1 MAQIKWKRSKE
12 RFERCYFA
20 YYFCC
25 IMILSCQNVSSGTAV
40 TVEKNP
46 KVLDVNTYDLEF
58 EVDPMFRKTSAAFDD
73 GGVEALLF
81 THLSIR
87 YFNYYHITEICIG
100 RTFHQAQ
107 LSLYFQ
113 GIMQ

>member
-1 MAQIKWKRSKE
+1 MVQIKWKRNKE
-12 RFERCYFA
+12 RFEGTCNLLSLL
-20 YYFCC
+20 YYLLFYYLLF
-25 IMILSCQNVSSGTAV
+25 ILLYQNVSSGTAV

-58 EVDPMFRKTSAAFDD
+58 EVDPMFRNTSAAFDD

-87 YFNYYHITEICIG
+87 YFSEMIKY
-100 RTFHQAQ
+100 RRLRL
-107 LSLYFQ
+107 LSALFL
-113 GIMQ
+113 

>member
-1 MAQIKWKRSKE
+1 M
-12 RFERCYFA
+12 
-20 YYFCC
+20 
-25 IMILSCQNVSSGTAV
+25 SSGTAV

-81 THLSIR
+81 THLSVR
-87 YFNYYHITEICIG
+87 YVHVF
-100 RTFHQAQ
+100 Q
-107 LSLYFQ
+107 LL
-113 GIMQ
+113 

>member
-1 MAQIKWKRSKE
+1 
-12 RFERCYFA
+12 
-20 YYFCC
+20 
-25 IMILSCQNVSSGTAV
+25 VSSGTAV

-81 THLSIR
+81 THLSVRCVHLTYI
-87 YFNYYHITEICIG
+87 
-100 RTFHQAQ
+100 
-107 LSLYFQ
+107 
-113 GIMQ
+113 

>member
-1 MAQIKWKRSKE
+1 M
-12 RFERCYFA
+12 
-20 YYFCC
+20 YFCC
-25 IMILSCQNVSSGTAV
+25 VVICFILSWQNVSSGTAV

-87 YFNYYHITEICIG
+87 YYTPMLHVCCC
-100 RTFHQAQ
+100 
-107 LSLYFQ
+107 
-113 GIMQ
+113 